1 MARFADGLILV
12 VRSGVTARDSAVTAR
27 EQLAQDNIN
36 VLGTIL
42 NDWDARTNL
51 RNPYQPYYS
60 PYPQYQRTTT
70 DSSKTA
76 FADSQKTN
84 SEG

>member
-1 MARFADGLILV
+1 MARFADGLIRV

-51 RNPYQPYYS
+51 RNPYHPYYS
-60 PYPQYQRTTT
+60 PYPQRYQKTSA
-70 DSSKTA
+70 DSGKA
-76 FADSQKTN
+76 AAESQKTN
-84 SEG
+84 SES